1 MSKDTREFILVAEDC
16 PVERGTVPGS
26 KRGSK
31 TVPMYTY
38 EVLSQHPYEYTE
50 DELQHEV
57 HVVHRGLKTF
67 DPDTRDL
74 KRNELP
80 KKWGWGVQY
89 NENRKVALVGCET
102 EEYRQLA
109 RRAQA
114 RGRVDRA
121 LQRG

>member
-1 MSKDTREFILVAEDC
+1 MSKNTREFILVAEDC
-16 PVERGTVPGS
+16 PVERGTVPES
-26 KRGSK
+26 KRGSR

-38 EVLSQHPYEYTE
+38 EVLFQHPYEYTE

-57 HVVHRGLKTF
+57 HVVHRGVKNF
-67 DPDTRDL
+67 DPGTRDL

-80 KKWGWGVQY
+80 KKWGWGIHY

-102 EEYRQLA
+102 EEYKQLA
-109 RRAQA
+109 RRAQD
-114 RGRVDRA
+114 RGRADRA